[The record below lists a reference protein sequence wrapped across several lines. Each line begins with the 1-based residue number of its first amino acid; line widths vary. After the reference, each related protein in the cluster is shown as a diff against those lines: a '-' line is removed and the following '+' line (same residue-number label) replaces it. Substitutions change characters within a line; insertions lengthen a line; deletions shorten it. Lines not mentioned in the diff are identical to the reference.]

1 LPADFAETPIVQSY
15 NPSMSIEQLE
25 TAIANLPPDEFAR
38 LASWF
43 AEFEAKPWDR
53 QIEEDERAGRLDH
66 VIQRVR
72 DDIASGRSKP
82 L

>member
-1 LPADFAETPIVQSY
+1 
-15 NPSMSIEQLE
+15 MSVEQLE
-25 TAIANLPPDEFAR
+25 KAIENLPRDEFVR
-38 LASWF
+38 LAAWF
-43 AEFEAKPWDR
+43 AEYEAQQWDR
-53 QIEEDERAGRLDH
+53 QIEEDQRAGRLNH

>member
-1 LPADFAETPIVQSY
+1 
-15 NPSMSIEQLE
+15 MSVEQLE
-25 TAIANLPPDEFAR
+25 KAIENLPRAEFVR
-38 LASWF
+38 LAAWF
-43 AEFEAKPWDR
+43 AEYEAQQWDR
-53 QIEEDERAGRLDH
+53 QIEEDQRAGRLDH